1 MKKIEVRVIMSS
13 MVINKEFNKEKEAKK
28 FIYEEVKK
36 YNDITRIEIQNYIY
50 NDSGLLTQS
59 NIKYFYE
66 W

>member
-13 MVINKEFNKEKEAKK
+13 MVISKEFNKEKEAKK

-36 YNDITRIEIQNYIY
+36 YNNITRIEIQNYIY
-50 NDSGLLTQS
+50 NDCGLLTKS